1 MSLKWPVAL
10 VLLIIPLGVML
21 FRRFRKIR
29 PQPAFIAESASL
41 NALPSYKKS
50 RQRSVRMQRFE
61 RAAQV
66 VLLISILLIIARP
79 QAALTSYNQEKS
91 RDTVLCLDVSGSM
104 KEYIPIALDT
114 LERIYKQNPTDR
126 YGIVVFAGRAAPVLP
141 LTRDQVA
148 IQQKI
153 DMLREVYVKDNDPNY
168 QFQNLVGYGT
178 DIGEGVLVSVQRF
191 DDLKTYKT
199 RNIILV
205 SDLDQTGGDYDPD
218 GQKYLEKVGLVPK
231 NRINMF
237 ILQTPLEYS
246 YATSPQQI
254 ISTSGAQTF
263 KIDTTDT
270 KGSAQSLLNQ
280 IFTQVLNTRMVT
292 GKNQAD
298 YPYIVMA
305 GVLVVAAAWSIVV
318 AIRWRHV

>member
-1 MSLKWPVAL
+1 MSLKWPLTLLFLL
-10 VLLIIPLGVML
+10 VPLSIVL

-29 PQPAFIAESASL
+29 PLPVFVAEAASL
-41 NALPSYKKS
+41 GALPSYKKS
-50 RQRSVRMQRFE
+50 RQRSIRMQRFE
-61 RAAQV
+61 RAAQAALLVGLLLV
-66 VLLISILLIIARP
+66 VARP

-104 KEYIPIALDT
+104 EDYIPIALDT

-153 DMLREVYVKDNDPNY
+153 ELLREVYVKKNDPNY

-178 DIGEGVLVSVQRF
+178 DIGEGVLSSVQRF

-205 SDLDQTGGDYDPD
+205 SDLDQA
-218 GQKYLEKVGLVPK
+218 LALVG
-231 NRINMF
+231 
-237 ILQTPLEYS
+237 
-246 YATSPQQI
+246 
-254 ISTSGAQTF
+254 
-263 KIDTTDT
+263 
-270 KGSAQSLLNQ
+270 
-280 IFTQVLNTRMVT
+280 
-292 GKNQAD
+292 
-298 YPYIVMA
+298 
-305 GVLVVAAAWSIVV
+305 
-318 AIRWRHV
+318 